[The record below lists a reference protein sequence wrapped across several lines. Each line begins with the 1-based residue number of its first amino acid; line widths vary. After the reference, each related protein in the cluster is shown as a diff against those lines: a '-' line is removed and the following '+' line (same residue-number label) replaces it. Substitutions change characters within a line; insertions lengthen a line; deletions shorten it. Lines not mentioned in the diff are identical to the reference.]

1 MKKTLAGVLLAASL
15 PLTSVV
21 TAAPADAAVAITPII
36 GCSATSIQQGITD
49 LQNAVTSL
57 PITGKNAATD
67 RANLLGKL
75 SAASTKIV
83 QGKPLDAAAKLR
95 DFVAKIDQLAAA
107 GRISLV
113 EAQALTAAATAL
125 INCLDP
131 NGVTATA

>member
-15 PLTSVV
+15 PLTTVV

-36 GCSATSIQQGITD
+36 GCSTTSIQQGITD

-57 PITGKNAATD
+57 QITCKNAATD

>member
-21 TAAPADAAVAITPII
+21 TAAPADAVVAITPII
-36 GCSATSIQQGITD
+36 DCSATSIQQGITD
-49 LQNAVTSL
+49 LQKAVTSL
-57 PITGKNAATD
+57 QITGKNAATD

-75 SAASTKIV
+75 SAASAKIV

-95 DFVAKIDQLAAA
+95 DFVAKINQLAAA

-113 EAQALTAAATAL
+113 DAQALTAAATAL
-125 INCLDP
+125 I
-131 NGVTATA
+131 